1 MPAIPF
7 VIGQWVRGDR
17 FYGRT
22 AQIEEILEGHRNSI
36 WLVGTRRIGKT
47 SLLKQ
52 IEHITDTSR
61 DQHYFPVFWDFQ
73 GADTP
78 EELHLNFADA
88 LLDADERLER
98 IGIGLE
104 DLEADDLF
112 VSLGRLR
119 RRLRA
124 KNLRLLLL
132 CDEVEELIKLHRKD
146 PALLRKLRRAMQSN
160 DDTRSVLAST
170 IRLWALTEQKE
181 ETSSFLQGFTP
192 PLYIERFSD
201 EEARSLIE
209 QSHLGPE
216 DRPRF
221 TDEAIEAIRDHCD
234 NHPYL
239 VQLVCKRYLETGGL
253 EDAIDQV
260 ATDRMVSYFFSVD
273 FEMLAEKEREI
284 IQIIARQPAA
294 ASSSIR
300 EELSLGPDALEGTL
314 RRLENLGFI
323 RKNSERR
330 FVLANY
336 FFRRWLQEMRN
347 HTVPSITSVLP
358 IPTMG
363 AENLGP
369 NDDQKNSVRGFIAEM
384 KRRSV
389 VRVGLA
395 YIVAAWVLLQFGDVV
410 FDFLE
415 VPTWAGKLLIVF
427 LALGL
432 PIALILAWAF
442 ELTPEGVKREK
453 DVDRS
458 KTTTRRAG
466 RKLEFIIIAVL
477 AIAVLFFVF
486 DKFV

>member
-1 MPAIPF
+1 MSAIPF
-7 VIGQWVRGDR
+7 VVGQWVRADR

-61 DQHYFPVFWDFQ
+61 DQRYFPVFWDFQ

-104 DLEADDLF
+104 DLETDDLF

-192 PLYIERFSD
+192 PLYI
-201 EEARSLIE
+201 
-209 QSHLGPE
+209 
-216 DRPRF
+216 
-221 TDEAIEAIRDHCD
+221 
-234 NHPYL
+234 
-239 VQLVCKRYLETGGL
+239 
-253 EDAIDQV
+253 
-260 ATDRMVSYFFSVD
+260 
-273 FEMLAEKEREI
+273 
-284 IQIIARQPAA
+284 
-294 ASSSIR
+294 
-300 EELSLGPDALEGTL
+300 
-314 RRLENLGFI
+314 
-323 RKNSERR
+323 
-330 FVLANY
+330 
-336 FFRRWLQEMRN
+336 
-347 HTVPSITSVLP
+347 
-358 IPTMG
+358 
-363 AENLGP
+363 
-369 NDDQKNSVRGFIAEM
+369 
-384 KRRSV
+384 
-389 VRVGLA
+389 
-395 YIVAAWVLLQFGDVV
+395 
-410 FDFLE
+410 
-415 VPTWAGKLLIVF
+415 
-427 LALGL
+427 
-432 PIALILAWAF
+432 
-442 ELTPEGVKREK
+442 
-453 DVDRS
+453 
-458 KTTTRRAG
+458 
-466 RKLEFIIIAVL
+466 
-477 AIAVLFFVF
+477 
-486 DKFV
+486 